1 MLGKNGQMPPLGV
14 PKVTAIV
21 PAASPSCQKRGEGQ
35 NSRHFVSHL
44 GDLGRRLTLTLQ
56 KYGKAGCREAS
67 VVPIHPLLGQR
78 IGQQG
83 RIGWQGRSS

>member
-1 MLGKNGQMPPLGV
+1 MLGKMARCRRSGYQRSAVV
-14 PKVTAIV
+14 PV
-21 PAASPSCQKRGEGQ
+21 ASLSCQKHGERQ

-44 GDLGRRLTLTLQ
+44 GNLGRRLTCMLQ

-67 VVPIHPLLGQR
+67 VVPIRPLLRQR
-78 IGQQG
+78 TGQQG

>member
-1 MLGKNGQMPPLGV
+1 MLGKMARCRRSGYQRSAV
-14 PKVTAIV
+14 V
-21 PAASPSCQKRGEGQ
+21 PAASLSCQKRGKKQ

-44 GDLGRRLTLTLQ
+44 GNLGRRLTSTLQ

-67 VVPIHPLLGQR
+67 VVPIRPLLEQR
-78 IGQQG
+78 TGQQG

>member
-1 MLGKNGQMPPLGV
+1 
-14 PKVTAIV
+14 VTAV
-21 PAASPSCQKRGEGQ
+21 VRAASLSCQKRGKTQ

-44 GDLGRRLTLTLQ
+44 GNLGRRLTWRLQ

-78 IGQQG
+78 TGQQG

>member
-1 MLGKNGQMPPLGV
+1 MLGKNGQMPPFGV

-21 PAASPSCQKRGEGQ
+21 PAASLSRQKRGEKQ
-35 NSRHFVSHL
+35 NSRHFVSHP
-44 GDLGRRLTLTLQ
+44 GNLGRRFTLTLQ

-67 VVPIHPLLGQR
+67 VVPIRPLLRQR
-78 IGQQG
+78 TGQQG

>member
-1 MLGKNGQMPPLGV
+1 MLGINGQMPSFGV
-14 PKVTAIV
+14 PKVTAVV
-21 PAASPSCQKRGEGQ
+21 PAASLSCQKSGEEQ
-35 NSRHFVSHL
+35 NSRHVVSHL
-44 GDLGRRLTLTLQ
+44 GNLGRHLTLTLQ

-78 IGQQG
+78 TGQQG

>member
-1 MLGKNGQMPPLGV
+1 MLGKMARCRRSGYQRSAV
-14 PKVTAIV
+14 A
-21 PAASPSCQKRGEGQ
+21 PAASLSCQKHGERQ

-44 GDLGRRLTLTLQ
+44 GNLGRRLTCMLQ

-67 VVPIHPLLGQR
+67 VVPIRPLLRQR
-78 IGQQG
+78 TGQQG